1 MKQDFERYWLS
12 KLSTSLERSVGP
24 DIRAKIMEGSED
36 LSDGTDRSE
45 VVAWSA
51 RAMALLDERVEAA
64 KRFDVMTGCA
74 CQCPNTELRGIR
86 AKYEETSDIDIV
98 LEMLQKKFVSFLK
111 DELKL
116 SATVVDVIIRKGWG
130 LAGRREGGKI
140 IATKIPKSAY
150 IADYLKETDPVK
162 KRAIYCHCPRIRGAL
177 MSGVSISSTYCYCG
191 AGYYRGI
198 WEEIL
203 QERVRVELLESVLKG
218 DDVCT
223 IAIHLP

>member
-1 MKQDFERYWLS
+1 MKQDFERHWLS
-12 KLSTSLERSVGP
+12 RFSACLERSVGTG
-24 DIRAKIMEGSED
+24 IRAKIMEGSED
-36 LSDGTDRSE
+36 LSDSTARSE
-45 VVAWSA
+45 VAAWSA
-51 RAMALLDERVEAA
+51 RAMALLDEHVEAA
-64 KRFDVMTGCA
+64 KRFDLMTGCA
-74 CQCPNTELRGIR
+74 CQYPRKELREIR
-86 AKYEETSDIDIV
+86 EKYEETSDIDVV
-98 LEMLQKKFVSFLK
+98 LETLQKKFVSFLK

-116 SATVVDVIIRKGWG
+116 SANIIEDMIRKGWG
-130 LAGRREGGKI
+130 VAGRREGGKI

-150 IADYLKETDPVK
+150 IADYLEESDPVK

-203 QERVRVELLESVLKG
+203 QEGVTVELLESVLKG

>member
-1 MKQDFERYWLS
+1 M
-12 KLSTSLERSVGP
+12 GP

-36 LSDGTDRSE
+36 LSDGADRGE
-45 VVAWSA
+45 VAAWSA
-51 RAMALLDERVEAA
+51 RAMALLDEHVEAA

-74 CQCPNTELRGIR
+74 CQYPRDELRGIR
-86 AKYEETSDIDIV
+86 EKYEETSDIDIV
-98 LEMLQKKFVSFLK
+98 LEMLQKTFVSFLR

-116 SATVVDVIIRKGWG
+116 SAMVVEDVIRKGWG

-150 IADYLKETDPVK
+150 ITDYLKETDPVK

-177 MSGVSISSTYCYCG
+177 MSGANISSTYCYCG

-203 QERVRVELLESVLKG
+203 QEGVRVELLESVLKG

-223 IAIHLP
+223 VAIHLP